1 MIIETV
7 VTTLNEDGSVNL
19 APMGPV
25 VDTDWS
31 EFELRPFETS
41 STLEN
46 LKRSGQG
53 IVHITDDVEL
63 IVRAATH
70 QLLELPALEA
80 GRQVDVP
87 AICGACRW
95 FEFRVE
101 SIIELIPRVSI
112 RCRTVYEHRN
122 RDFIGF
128 NRAKNAVLEAAILA
142 TRLDFLPLVEVVE
155 QYRRY
160 ETVIEKTGGDQERD
174 AFELLK
180 KLIERLQANAQA
192 K

>member
-7 VTTLNEDGSVNL
+7 VTTLNEDGSVNV
-19 APMGPV
+19 APMGPL

-46 LKRSGQG
+46 LKRTRQG

-70 QLLELPALEA
+70 QLHKLPAMEA

-87 AICGACRW
+87 AICDACRW

-142 TRLDFLPLVEVVE
+142 TRLDFLPVAEVVE
-155 QYRRY
+155 QYRRF
-160 ETVIEKTGGDQERD
+160 ETVIEKTGGDQERE

-180 KLIERLQANAQA
+180 SLIKSVQSVAQI
-192 K
+192 

>member
-1 MIIETV
+1 MIIESV

-19 APMGPV
+19 APMGPF

-31 EFELRPFETS
+31 EFELRPFENS

-46 LKRSGQG
+46 LKRTRQG

-70 QLLELPALEA
+70 QLPELPEMEA
-80 GRQVDVP
+80 GKQVDVP
-87 AICGACRW
+87 AIRDACRW

-101 SIIELIPRVSI
+101 SITELIPRVSI

-142 TRLDFLPLVEVVE
+142 TRLDFLPLAEVVE
-155 QYRRY
+155 QYRRF
-160 ETVIEKTGGDQERD
+160 ETVIEKTGGVQERK

-180 KLIERLQANAQA
+180 SLIKSVQSVGQS
-192 K
+192 